1 MHVRSHGWQ
10 MPKLSPDPKLWVLFL
25 FVFSQSSV
33 VHASVHLKEKWPRSV
48 PGLVRHPENRQTLFP
63 FPWLLDTCPITRLL
77 SVFSFLRSLFVLRY
91 AFVLEGN
98 FDTTESCVWYGGYV
112 YCNKNCVLIKA
123 VPRWNRLEVIACGV
137 YSFWTGQNAFHCGL
151 GTWSWAGSC

>member
-98 FDTTESCVWYGGYV
+98 FDTTES
-112 YCNKNCVLIKA
+112 
-123 VPRWNRLEVIACGV
+123 
-137 YSFWTGQNAFHCGL
+137 
-151 GTWSWAGSC
+151 

>member
-1 MHVRSHGWQ
+1 MEWQ
-10 MPKLSPDPKLWVLFL
+10 RIRHAQTQAQEVNKCMSDHMAGKCQSCHQILSFGFFFL
-25 FVFSQSSV
+25 FVFSQLSV

-91 AFVLEGN
+91 EFVLEGN
-98 FDTTESCVWYGGYV
+98 FDTTES
-112 YCNKNCVLIKA
+112 
-123 VPRWNRLEVIACGV
+123 
-137 YSFWTGQNAFHCGL
+137 
-151 GTWSWAGSC
+151 